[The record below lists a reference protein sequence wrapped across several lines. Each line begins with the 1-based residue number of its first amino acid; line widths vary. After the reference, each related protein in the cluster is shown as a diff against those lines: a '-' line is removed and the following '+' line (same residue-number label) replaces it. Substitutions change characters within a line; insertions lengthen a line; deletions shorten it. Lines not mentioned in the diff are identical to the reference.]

1 MRVEIFSDVACPW
14 CYIGLTRFG
23 RVLDAFEHRDDVEVA
38 LRSFQLDPTL
48 PERYDGT
55 EADYLAASKGL
66 PENRVRGMFAMVE
79 QAAASEDLTLDFDR
93 LQVANTWRAHRLI
106 HAAADR
112 DASAAWATKLAL
124 LQAHFVDG
132 ESISDPEVLRRIGIA
147 AGLTED
153 QAAAAASGSAL
164 PTTEGD
170 GLDAEIR
177 ADLELAAAYGIT
189 GVPFFVFDAKYGV
202 SGAQPAENFAQ
213 ALAQAWAE
221 RDPA

>member
-1 MRVEIFSDVACPW
+1 MYKR
-14 CYIGLTRFG
+14 
-23 RVLDAFEHRDDVEVA
+23 
-38 LRSFQLDPTL
+38 Q
-48 PERYDGT
+48 
-55 EADYLAASKGL
+55 
-66 PENRVRGMFAMVE
+66 
-79 QAAASEDLTLDFDR
+79 
-93 LQVANTWRAHRLI
+93 
-106 HAAADR
+106 
-112 DASAAWATKLAL
+112 
-124 LQAHFVDG
+124 
-132 ESISDPEVLRRIGIA
+132 VLRRIGIA

-213 ALAQAWAE
+213 ALAQAWACLLYTS
-221 RDPA
+221 RCV